1 MPQLYFLQ
9 KLRTWNNMG
18 KFIVD
23 EQHGLEYELVG
34 DYYIVAGEEEPP
46 ARPIGVWGAM
56 RRDYLK
62 KHRQSLYYQ
71 LLLSGKLN
79 DHLADIEEQAQ
90 DMMWSLPKQMA
101 KTEGINEE
109 LKRKNQMAWVGAMN
123 SIQARV
129 REIINKELIF
139 S

>member
-1 MPQLYFLQ
+1 MKKY
-9 KLRTWNNMG
+9 
-18 KFIVD
+18 IVD
-23 EQHGLEYELVG
+23 ERNGLEYELVG
-34 DYYIVAGEEEPP
+34 DYYIIAGEDEPP

-90 DMMWSLPKQMA
+90 EMMWTLPKQIA
-101 KTEGINEE
+101 KAEGVTEE
-109 LKRKNQMAWVGAMN
+109 LKRKDQMAWVGAMN
-123 SIQARV
+123 NIQARV
-129 REIINKELIF
+129 REIISNELIY

>member
-109 LKRKNQMAWVGAMN
+109 L
-123 SIQARV
+123 
-129 REIINKELIF
+129 
-139 S
+139 

>member
-1 MPQLYFLQ
+1 ME
-9 KLRTWNNMG
+9 KNV
-18 KFIVD
+18 VD
-23 EQHGLEYELVG
+23 ERNGLEYELVG

-46 ARPIGVWGAM
+46 ARPIGVWGAI
-56 RRDYLK
+56 RRDFLK
-62 KHRQSLYYQ
+62 EHRPSLYYQ

-101 KTEGINEE
+101 KTEGITEE

-123 SIQARV
+123 NIQARV
-129 REIINKELIF
+129 REIITEELVYC
-139 S
+139 